1 MLQQVTNFARHMNKN
16 NYFTRNAYLKG
27 SFEIFKDVGTLI
39 FQFHTTSKS
48 TPQNNDKLQ
57 SAFPVIVWQH
67 QKISFGKMYSNVQL

>member
-27 SFEIFKDVGTLI
+27 SFEIFKDIGTN
-39 FQFHTTSKS
+39 FHTTSTS

-57 SAFPVIVWQH
+57 NAFPVIVWQH
-67 QKISFGKMYSNVQL
+67 RKISFGKMYSNVQL

>member
-39 FQFHTTSKS
+39 FT
-48 TPQNNDKLQ
+48 KLQ
-57 SAFPVIVWQH
+57 H
-67 QKISFGKMYSNVQL
+67 QLLKTMTNYKVHSQ

>member
-39 FQFHTTSKS
+39 FTQ
-48 TPQNNDKLQ
+48 QNNDKLQ

-67 QKISFGKMYSNVQL
+67 RKISFGKMYSNVQL

>member
-39 FQFHTTSKS
+39 FTQ
-48 TPQNNDKLQ
+48 QNNDKLQ
-57 SAFPVIVWQH
+57 SAFPVIV
-67 QKISFGKMYSNVQL
+67 